1 MNTTVS
7 TMFGRTKSGDE
18 AYLKDLV
25 SQGEDLTIVGIVQ
38 PSEESDIAM
47 LSTGIGYLPSLT
59 EHVILEASDSE
70 IVKNSFRIE
79 TSMFLPERNSGTGWR
94 KTSSI

>member
-7 TMFGRTKSGDE
+7 TMFGRTNPEDE

-38 PSEESDIAM
+38 PSEGVGYRDAEYRNR
-47 LSTGIGYLPSLT
+47 LSARPL
-59 EHVILEASDSE
+59 
-70 IVKNSFRIE
+70 R
-79 TSMFLPERNSGTGWR
+79 SM
-94 KTSSI
+94 